1 MELQLSFGLLY
12 IFVNSTETKAR
23 FAMNFVD
30 TLRDFQVL
38 GSKDQVKCALGARVF
53 LDLQCDRR
61 ITNLEKC
68 YDSELNLVYLQ
79 GQRDDAF
86 IAFIPLLSSQPLN
99 LLDIEN
105 IQKCLTKCAYITL
118 AVCDTSSNILYY
130 QISLGII
137 KK

>member
-1 MELQLSFGLLY
+1 
-12 IFVNSTETKAR
+12 
-23 FAMNFVD
+23 MNLVE

-53 LDLQCDRR
+53 LDLQCDSRV
-61 ITNLEKC
+61 TNLEKC
-68 YDSELNLVYLQ
+68 YDSDLNLVYLQ
-79 GQRDDAF
+79 GKRDDAF
-86 IAFIPLLSSQPLN
+86 VAFIPVLSSQPLN

-105 IQKCLTKCAYITL
+105 IQKFLIKSTYITL

-130 QISLGII
+130 QISSGVI